1 MEECTSANIRVTNSD
16 QVVSMSNLLLRSRS
30 GPDGK
35 LHLEVP
41 VGAANVEFDIELVV
55 RQHAASPN
63 EWPAGY
69 FDLFGSISDESLV
82 RPPQGELPPA
92 TEMP

>member
-1 MEECTSANIRVTNSD
+1 MVLNQFPAIMPDEVFPMA
-16 QVVSMSNLLLRSRS
+16 NLLIRSRS

-41 VGAANVEFDIELVV
+41 VSAPNTEFDIELVV
-55 RQHAASPN
+55 RPHESSTG

-69 FDLFGSISDESLV
+69 FDLFGSISDETFV
-82 RPPQGELPPA
+82 RPPQGELPSAADIP
-92 TEMP
+92 